1 MPCVENPLAL
11 APGLHSWEQT
21 FIKDCPTSPFGDV
34 RPFDFSS
41 RNSTAAAHF
50 TLGLKALHNFFF
62 DLCKYEFDQARLI
75 EPTLFMAYWGR
86 ALCEA
91 QLVWNGENVPASVE
105 VIRAAQSNPEFPGSM
120 SERELAYFQSVVTL
134 NGGIEPPSTPD
145 TVVATRPARIAAYG
159 KAVSAIAKAY
169 PEDQTAQS
177 FLVVAAL
184 ALGSVGDCANTQP
197 PPAYCK
203 ALQEQSRVLADLARA
218 SNPTSP
224 GTLHYGMHAHDFPN
238 RSASHAPHTT
248 LRPASCTTVCTH
260 TTFRSGLRT
269 PVGASTLSRTPST

>member
-1 MPCVENPLAL
+1 MAGDAL
-11 APGLHSWEQT
+11 PQ
-21 FIKDCPTSPFGDV
+21 PY
-34 RPFDFSS
+34 RPP
-41 RNSTAAAHF
+41 RGEPF

-105 VIRAAQSNPEFPGSM
+105 VIRAAQTNPEFPGSM

-134 NGGIEPPSTPD
+134 NGGMEPPSTPD

-248 LRPASCTTVCTH
+248 LRPASCTTVCTY

>member
-1 MPCVENPLAL
+1 MLKRADSALTSPRGGSPSHHQVEEKKWAGKILHSFPQIALFQKVRQVAAMPCVENPLAL

-105 VIRAAQSNPEFPGSM
+105 VIRAAQTNPEFPGSM

-134 NGGIEPPSTPD
+134 NGGMEPPSTPD
-145 TVVATRPARIAAYG
+145 TVVATRPARIAA
-159 KAVSAIAKAY
+159 
-169 PEDQTAQS
+169 
-177 FLVVAAL
+177 
-184 ALGSVGDCANTQP
+184 
-197 PPAYCK
+197 
-203 ALQEQSRVLADLARA
+203 
-218 SNPTSP
+218 
-224 GTLHYGMHAHDFPN
+224 
-238 RSASHAPHTT
+238 
-248 LRPASCTTVCTH
+248 
-260 TTFRSGLRT
+260 
-269 PVGASTLSRTPST
+269 